1 MSQLTLSLGLL
12 ATLGCSANN
21 QSKSHQS
28 VSPVRTPQSQA
39 AEAQPGDPET
49 LGALLLANSLAAED
63 DLVLADMNTEDVDG
77 AVDSLKAKVVQQYT
91 EANGQVATATIATET
106 QKQWTLFQGKYGTAG
121 LSCHAG
127 VIKGATKGRIDNA
140 HKKPPQTDQAH
151 RNVCDLLKSKLNPGQ
166 VDKLAEGGMYDRL
179 MARCAGLP
187 VPPDFDLAKAHKAM
201 CELFKG
207 FIAGAHASHIPP
219 PVPGVSSSGS
229 TPSQTPAQLP
239 AKGAAHLTSTDA
251 PAPGPVPVSSLMPA
265 LLEKLAPGAD
275 IQMMAFLLGRL
286 AARNCGLE
294 ITLPPMFDNNTPT
307 NKLPPVV
314 EPPMFDN
321 NTPANKLPPVVEE
334 DGKLPPDVKVS
345 GFDLNGVAKECSK
358 SASLLRCPAI
368 YGPVQAYGARCV
380 SLGHHAYT
388 CACDSIICDTKLPET
403 TPPAVK

>member
-1 MSQLTLSLGLL
+1 MSQLILPLVLL
-12 ATLGCSANN
+12 ATIGCSVNN
-21 QSKSHQS
+21 QSKGHQS
-28 VSPVRTPQSQA
+28 GSAGKTPQSQA
-39 AEAQPGDPET
+39 AEAQPADPET

-63 DLVLADMNTEDVDG
+63 DLVLADMNTEDVDS
-77 AVDSLKAKVVQQYT
+77 AVDSLKTKVVQQYT
-91 EANGQVATATIATET
+91 GADGQVATAKIATET

-121 LSCHAG
+121 HSCNAR
-127 VIKGATKGRIDNA
+127 VIKGAAKGRIDNA
-140 HKKPPQTDQAH
+140 QKKPPQTTDQAD
-151 RNVCDLLKSKLNPGQ
+151 RNVCDLLKGKLNPGQ

-187 VPPDFDLAKAHKAM
+187 VPPDFDLAKARKAM

-239 AKGAAHLTSTDA
+239 AKGAALLASTE
-251 PAPGPVPVSSLMPA
+251 PAPVPVSSLMPA

-294 ITLPPMFDNNTPT
+294 MPLPPMVDKAPPT
-307 NKLPPVV
+307 NKLPPV
-314 EPPMFDN
+314 M
-321 NTPANKLPPVVEE
+321 KE

-358 SASLLRCPAI
+358 SASPQPCSAI

-388 CACDSIICDTKLPET
+388 CGCDSIICDTKLPDT
-403 TPPAVK
+403 SPPAVK

>member
-12 ATLGCSANN
+12 ATLGCSVNN

-239 AKGAAHLTSTDA
+239 AKGAALLASTE
-251 PAPGPVPVSSLMPA
+251 PAPVPVSSLMPA

-294 ITLPPMFDNNTPT
+294 MPLPPMVDKAPPT
-307 NKLPPVV
+307 NKLPPV
-314 EPPMFDN
+314 M
-321 NTPANKLPPVVEE
+321 KE

-388 CACDSIICDTKLPET
+388 CGCDSIICDTKLPDT
-403 TPPAVK
+403 SPPAVK